1 MSEEALR
8 LQARIRELEQEL
20 ISKSSELQLYKSQLG
35 LANQQL
41 EKVIS
46 QMGQELK
53 MASQLQKHLNP
64 IEIPPISGFDFS
76 TKFIS
81 GSKSGGNYFDIF
93 ELPDRMK
100 FAILVSSSSG
110 YSLSALFLSVLIKI
124 SATSEAKRSSEAHQ
138 ILQSLIQ
145 ELQPQMGQDDKIS
158 LFYGVVD
165 KRNYELSYCHVG
177 DHQAYLQ
184 VMGKDILENLESCS
198 GVVSKKSVAPLHS
211 LKLSLNPRDRIVICT
226 EGVWR
231 AQNLQG
237 QPWGGE
243 NLRDSIREAPRSGVH
258 ELRNEILY
266 RVEKFSGLSE
276 PEKDQTV
283 IVTEVKDRVIKL
295 AKG

>member
-1 MSEEALR
+1 MSDELLR
-8 LQARIRELEQEL
+8 LKSRIRDLEQEL
-20 ISKSSELQLYKSQLG
+20 TSKSAELQLYKSQLG
-35 LANQQL
+35 LANNQL

-81 GSKSGGNYFDIF
+81 GYKSGGDYFDIF
-93 ELPDRMK
+93 ELQDRMK
-100 FAILVSSSSG
+100 FAILASSASG
-110 YSLSALFLSVLIKI
+110 YNLSALFLSVLIKI
-124 SATSEAKRSSEAHQ
+124 SASSEAKRSSEAHQ
-138 ILQSLIQ
+138 TVQSLIQ
-145 ELQPQMGQDDKIS
+145 ELQPQMGADDKLS

-177 DHQAYLQ
+177 NHQVYLQ
-184 VMGKDILENLESCS
+184 VMGADTLENLEACS
-198 GVVSKKSVAPLHS
+198 GVVSKASKQPLHS
-211 LKLSLNPRDRIVICT
+211 LKVALNPRDRLVLCT
-226 EGVWR
+226 EGIWR
-231 AQNLQG
+231 AQNTEG
-237 QPWGGE
+237 QAWGGE

-258 ELRNEILY
+258 ELRNEILF
-266 RVEKFSGLSE
+266 RVQKFTGQAE

>member
-1 MSEEALR
+1 MSDEASR
-8 LQARIRELEQEL
+8 LKDRIRDLEQEL
-20 ISKSSELQLYKSQLG
+20 TSKSAELQLYKSQLG

-81 GSKSGGNYFDIF
+81 GTKSGGDYFDIF
-93 ELPDRMK
+93 ELQDRMK
-100 FAILVSSSSG
+100 FAILVSSASG

-124 SATSEAKRSSEAHQ
+124 SASSEAKRSSEAHQ
-138 ILQSLIQ
+138 TVQSLIQ
-145 ELQPQMGQDDKIS
+145 ELQPQMGKDDKIS

-177 DHQAYLQ
+177 HHQAYLQ
-184 VMGKDILENLESCS
+184 MMGQDTLENLEACS
-198 GVVSKKSVAPLHS
+198 GILTKTSTQQLHS
-211 LKLSLNPRDRIVICT
+211 MKLPLNPRDRIVICS

-231 AQNLQG
+231 AQGSQS

-243 NLRDSIREAPRSGVH
+243 NFRDAIREAPRSGVH
-258 ELRNEILY
+258 ELRNEILF
-266 RVEKFSGLSE
+266 RVEKFTGLAE

>member
-1 MSEEALR
+1 MSDELLR
-8 LQARIRELEQEL
+8 LKGRIRDLEQEL
-20 ISKSSELQLYKSQLG
+20 TSKSAELQLYKSQLG
-35 LANQQL
+35 IANHQL

-64 IEIPPISGFDFS
+64 IEIPPISGFEFS

-81 GSKSGGNYFDIF
+81 GYKSGGDYFDIF
-93 ELPDRMK
+93 ELQDRMK
-100 FAILVSSSSG
+100 FAIIASSASG

-124 SATSEAKRSSEAHQ
+124 SASSEAKRSSEAHQ
-138 ILQSLIQ
+138 TVQSLLN
-145 ELQPQMGQDDKIS
+145 ELQPQMGADDKLS

-165 KRNYELSYCHVG
+165 KRSYELSYCHVG
-177 DHQAYLQ
+177 NHQAYLQ
-184 VMGKDILENLESCS
+184 VMGSDTLENLEACS
-198 GVVSKKSVAPLHS
+198 PAVSKTSAPKLHS
-211 LKLSLNPRDRIVICT
+211 IKQALNPRDRFVLCT

-231 AQNLQG
+231 AQGAEEQV
-237 QPWGGE
+237 WGAE
-243 NLRDSIREAPRSGVH
+243 KLRESIREAPRSGVH

-266 RVEKFSGLSE
+266 RVQKFTGQAE
-276 PEKDQTV
+276 PERDQTV